1 MTIPDTFIFVFA
13 KDGKIRCL
21 TTGQRAEM
29 DALEKNG
36 WRHTATLNTVYWI
49 EALVNGDNADEL
61 INELKGETN
70 ERIFD

>member
-1 MTIPDTFIFVFA
+1 MMIPDTFIFVFA

-21 TTGQRAEM
+21 TTGQRVKM

-49 EALVNGDNADEL
+49 EALVNGDNAAEL
-61 INELKGETN
+61 INELKGQSN
-70 ERIFD
+70 D